1 MKKAL
6 TSVSEVSAGRPAD
19 VDAPILHVVDL
30 HKSFGSLEVL
40 NGICI
45 EVKRRE
51 VVALI
56 GSSGSGKSTLL
67 RCLNFLEAPSAG
79 RIYIDGELLG
89 YREMPDGRLVLA
101 PRRDLY
107 AMRQKVGMVFQL
119 FNLWPHMS
127 ALENVI
133 EAPLMVKRMSR
144 KEATQIGEQ
153 LLHKVG
159 LADKLHEYPE
169 RLSGGQ
175 QQRVA
180 IARALA
186 MSPKIMLFD
195 EPTSALDPE
204 LTGEVLDTMK
214 ALAREGMT
222 MIIVTHLMDFAREVS
237 DRVLFM
243 DDGVI
248 LEEGPA
254 DEVILRPKQ
263 ERTRQFLSRVLN

>member
-1 MKKAL
+1 MFPN
-6 TSVSEVSAGRPAD
+6 SQPDGRP
-19 VDAPILHVVDL
+19 PILRVVDL
-30 HKSFGSLEVL
+30 HKSFGPLKVL
-40 NGICI
+40 NGVRM
-45 EVKRRE
+45 ELNHRE
-51 VVALI
+51 VVSLI

-67 RCLNFLEAPSAG
+67 RCLNFLEEPSAG

-89 YREMPDGRLVLA
+89 YREMPGGRLVLA

-107 AMRQKVGMVFQL
+107 AIRQKIGMVFQL

-133 EAPLMVKRMSR
+133 EAPLMVKRLSR
-144 KEATQIGEQ
+144 KEATEIGVQ
-153 LLHKVG
+153 LLQKVG
-159 LADKLHEYPE
+159 LANKLHEYPE

-186 MSPKIMLFD
+186 MCPNIMLFD

-222 MIIVTHLMDFAREVS
+222 MIIVTHLMEFAREVS

-243 DDGVI
+243 DGGVI

-263 ERTRQFLSRVLN
+263 DRTRQFLSRVLN